1 MTKRAMVIR
10 MAGDTAI
17 GGAIMDGMRKAVP
30 VNPFADLVHERERR
44 YWSERIDDARA
55 AYGNNPQ
62 PRGVALAL
70 LRGWALVWWGIA
82 QAYRRLSAWNR
93 GDAR

>member
-1 MTKRAMVIR
+1 MIKRALVIR

-17 GGAIMDGMRKAVP
+17 GGAIMDGMRRAVRG
-30 VNPFADLVHERERR
+30 NPFEEMVHERERR
-44 YWSERIDDARA
+44 YWTERIDDARA
-55 AYGNNPQ
+55 AYGDNPQ
-62 PRGVALAL
+62 PSGIALAL

-82 QAYRRLSAWNR
+82 QAYRWLSAWNR